1 VWLIPDSTLKALCI
15 DPINGHL
22 VELLNLALES
32 DICCGSL
39 DKIYPGGEEAF
50 RSMMSSLKTKFLDA
64 LDKKP
69 KMDKAGGADA
79 AMSVS

>member
-1 VWLIPDSTLKALCI
+1 MFASKALSI

-39 DKIYPGGEEAF
+39 DKVYPGGEEAF
-50 RSMMSSLKTKFLDA
+50 RSMMSSSKTKVLD

-69 KMDKAGGADA
+69 KMDKTGADVP
-79 AMSVS
+79 MSVS